1 MKSLFAVATNT
12 FYENLQNKV
21 LYIFLGLAVLFL
33 FISSCMFSGQMNV
46 NGQVL
51 DPRQIAGFAST
62 VAYGLVTFFGLLI
75 TIMLSMGI
83 LPGELESG
91 SIVFQL
97 TRPIGRSRFLL
108 GKLLGT
114 FYTIAVATFALTSGY
129 YLLLAARARVFY
141 PGLYFGWAL
150 ALLDLAVMLLFVA
163 LFTLLVPRVVAG
175 LFGFLL
181 FFASL
186 IIGIEPLKQYCLSD
200 QANLPTKTIFI
211 ISSVFIP
218 HLEDLWSIG
227 KGLAT
232 RASLTPLEL
241 LPILYV
247 ALYALAL
254 ASIALVLFQKRD
266 L

>member
-1 MKSLFAVATNT
+1 MSALFAIASNT

-33 FISSCMFSGQMNV
+33 FLSSCLFSGQLNV
-46 NGQVL
+46 NERTLNPQEVV
-51 DPRQIAGFAST
+51 GFASG

-91 SIVFQL
+91 SIVFQM
-97 TRPIGRSRFLL
+97 TRPISRSRFLL
-108 GKLLGT
+108 GKLLGS
-114 FYTIAVATFALTSGY
+114 FYTIMIATFALTTGY
-129 YLLLAARARVFY
+129 YLLLAARAHFFY
-141 PGLYFGWAL
+141 PGLYFAWAL
-150 ALLDLAVMLLFVA
+150 SLLDLILMLLFVA
-163 LFTLLVPRVVAG
+163 LLTLIVPRVVAG

-186 IIGIEPLKQYCLSD
+186 LIGIQPVKQYFLSD
-200 QANLPTKTIFI
+200 QAGLPARAVFI
-211 ISSVFIP
+211 IVSVFIP
-218 HLEDLWSIG
+218 HLSELWGIG

-232 RASLTPLEL
+232 QASFSLFEL

-247 ALYALAL
+247 ALYAVAL
-254 ASIALVLFQKRD
+254 LSIALVLFQKRD

>member
-1 MKSLFAVATNT
+1 V
-12 FYENLQNKV
+12 
-21 LYIFLGLAVLFL
+21 
-33 FISSCMFSGQMNV
+33 
-46 NGQVL
+46 
-51 DPRQIAGFAST
+51 GFASS

-108 GKLLGT
+108 GKLLGA

-129 YLLLAARARVFY
+129 YILLAARARVFY

-150 ALLDLAVMLLFVA
+150 ALLDLAAMLLFVA

-186 IIGIEPLKQYCLSD
+186 IIGMGPIKQYFLSD
-200 QANLPTKTIFI
+200 QAGLPAKAVFI
-211 ISSVFIP
+211 IFSVFIP
-218 HLEDLWSIG
+218 HLEELWSIG
-227 KGLAT
+227 KGFAT
-232 RASLTPLEL
+232 QASFTLLEL

-254 ASIALVLFQKRD
+254 LSIALVLFQKRD